1 MAYQNVGTPR
11 FFIDNYQYLRAIGLD
26 PEAYM
31 EDDLPHAWGDD
42 LFNQSSPYKTIFENP
57 DAFTLDPTQSKA
69 FINTED
75 SSYMQWFIPMGIQ
88 VKNMDFSGNM
98 KWYCAILNHDIAY
111 NINSIGFYVSPD
123 ETSSEDDN
131 SWTNILN
138 GSPQMLNQKGTSIF
152 YTDEQPA
159 SYSSQSYQR
168 RYTGFIIYDVDTL
181 ITEANIGAISMGVMY
196 TMPNSA
202 DLDLTMAIE
211 NDGYKSITTSGGST
225 LTNIRYTGAPNWTN
239 GGQFINPFGVGDY
252 SDNSYLDGAK
262 RNGRRSWNLK
272 FSYMSDKDLFASN
285 YMSNTY
291 LESDGN
297 TSGYSANDDL
307 NTAGDEFEYN
317 IFTDD
322 SFVAQVWNKTLGGAL
337 PFIFQPDSN
346 NNQADQFC
354 LAQFD
359 MDTLKVSQVAFQTY
373 DISVKIVEIW

>member
-26 PEAYM
+26 PEVYM
-31 EDDLPHAWGDD
+31 E
-42 LFNQSSPYKTIFENP
+42 NEPYLQKDNSQHKTIFDNP
-57 DAFTLDPTQSKA
+57 NSFTLDPTQSKA
-69 FINTED
+69 FINTSD
-75 SSYMQWFIPMGIQ
+75 YKDYMKWYVPMGNQ
-88 VKNMDFSGNM
+88 VQYMDFTGNM
-98 KWYCAILNHDIAY
+98 KWYCAILNH
-111 NINSIGFYVSPD
+111 NINAEIQLIDFRDIIEGEID
-123 ETSSEDDN
+123 GDDN
-131 SWTNILN
+131 FTNILN
-138 GSPQMLNQKGTSIF
+138 SETHTINQKGTSIC
-152 YTDEQPA
+152 YTENLPSETMQ
-159 SYSSQSYQR
+159 
-168 RYTGFIIYDVDTL
+168 YTGFQLKNLDTP
-181 ITEANIGAISMGVMY
+181 ITEVNIGAISMGVMY

-239 GGQFINPFGVGDY
+239 GGQFINTFGVGDY

-262 RNGRRSWNLK
+262 RNFRKSWNLK

-297 TSGYSANDDL
+297 TSGYSDNDDL
-307 NTAGDEFEYN
+307 NTEGNEFEYN

-322 SFVAQVWNKTLGGAL
+322 SFIAQVWNKTLGGAL

-346 NNQADQFC
+346 NNQPDQFC

-373 DISVKIVEIW
+373 DISVKIVEVW